1 MFDLIVANYNNAKFL
16 NVFFESIE
24 RSTILPYQIIF
35 VDDCSTDNSLDIVY
49 KFKNKNSIKILLIK
63 NIKNIGFAKSLNIAL
78 ENISSLYF
86 ARLDPDDF
94 VKPKRFEIQLNFL
107 EANTHFDMI
116 GTNIIYL
123 KKGKELS
130 NSNLETNENIIKNK
144 IINGYLPIIHGSIM
158 GKSFILKDFKYKANL
173 VPAEDYDLF
182 AYLIKNNFRI
192 TNIKKAL
199 TIVNIH
205 ENSVSNDLLFS
216 TINKR
221 YDTCYSYF
229 NVSKNL
235 PLRYLE
241 YKHQYHYRKYLYIY
255 SPIRYWHLIIASLL
269 NPLKVLKKL
278 FSKIY
283 KIKL

>member
-1 MFDLIVANYNNAKFL
+1 MFDLIVANYNNEKFL

-24 RSTILPYQIIF
+24 RSTILPYQVIF

-49 KFKNKNSIKILLIK
+49 KFINKNSIKILLIK

-107 EANTHFDMI
+107 KANTHFDMI
-116 GTNIIYL
+116 GTNIIYVL
-123 KKGKELS
+123 NGIEKNVS
-130 NSNLETNENIIKNK
+130 NVETNVITIKNK
-144 IINGYLPIIHGSIM
+144 IIDGYLPLIHGSIM
-158 GKSFILKDFKYKANL
+158 GKSIIFKDFKYNANL

-182 AYLIKNNFRI
+182 AYLIKNNFCI
-192 TNIKKAL
+192 TNIKEPL
-199 TIVNIH
+199 TFVNIH

-221 YDTCYSYF
+221 YDTCHKYF
-229 NVSKNL
+229 NVSKNRT
-235 PLRYLE
+235 LRYIE
-241 YKHQYHYRKYLYIY
+241 YKHQYYYRKYLFIY
-255 SPIRYWHLIIASLL
+255 SSVRYWYLIIASLL
-269 NPLKVLKKL
+269 NPIKVVKKL
-278 FSKIY
+278 ISKI
-283 KIKL
+283 